1 MQFCTGFKTHQAFD
15 WLKGS
20 LLADKF
26 KELCTSHAG
35 VGKII
40 LLAVAENLLQCSI
53 QFMLLCIVTCQG
65 RYVLLLSQARIMTC
79 CMQYNA
85 AAILG
90 MSL

>member
-1 MQFCTGFKTHQAFD
+1 
-15 WLKGS
+15 LPGS
-20 LLADKF
+20 LLANKF
-26 KELCTSHAG
+26 EKLCTSHAG
-35 VGKII
+35 VGKIM
-40 LLAVAENLLQCSI
+40 LLAVVKHLLQRSI
-53 QFMLLCIVTCQG
+53 QFMLLCIITCQG